1 MSTVSRGL
9 LCRSIAAVAAVL
21 AAAGGS
27 DFTFGRER
35 DRLVVVTSDDT
46 LPYQR
51 VLEGLRA
58 SLTEHG
64 IDAPLSLHS
73 LQADPADAK
82 RALSEAR
89 RRANAPLLAVGSAAT
104 AAALKMEGDA
114 PVIACMIVNGQDLKD
129 AHNATGVTLE
139 FPLETQFQWM
149 KRFVPRGKTIGV
161 LYNPGE
167 NQNQIDA
174 ATKVARGLGLRLVAR
189 EVNSPQAL
197 PGALASLAH
206 EADVLWGLTD
216 QLVLSPQTGE
226 AILLFSLRN
235 RIPFTGLSESWVK
248 AGALYAL
255 DRDYVDIGA
264 QCGEMTFKVLGGT
277 MPSALPATRPR
288 KLTYAVNL
296 RAAEHMKL
304 QIAPELIEGA
314 NQVFR

>member
-1 MSTVSRGL
+1 M
-9 LCRSIAAVAAVL
+9 AAVVATAGAPDL
-21 AAAGGS
+21 AAGAE
-27 DFTFGRER
+27 RE
-35 DRLVVVTSDDT
+35 RLVVVISDDS

-51 VLEGLRA
+51 VLEGFRA
-58 SLTEHG
+58 YLAEHG
-64 IDAPLSLHS
+64 VDGPLNLHS
-73 LQADPADAK
+73 LQTDPVAAR
-82 RALSEAR
+82 RALSVAR
-89 RRANAPLLAVGSAAT
+89 TNGHVPLLTVGSAAT
-104 AAALKMEGDA
+104 TAALKMAGDA
-114 PVIACMIVNGQDLKD
+114 PVIACMIVNGQDLKN
-129 AHNATGVTLE
+129 APNATGVTLE

-149 KRFVPRGKTIGV
+149 KRFVPKGRTIGV

-167 NQNQIDA
+167 NQSQIDA

-189 EVNSPQAL
+189 EVDSPQAL
-197 PGALASLAH
+197 PGALASLAQ

-277 MPSALPATRPR
+277 LPSALPATRPR

-304 QIAPELIEGA
+304 QIAPALIDGA